1 MSPGA
6 GAGPALGPAVGR
18 PVDAGPRPVRMVVV
32 TAVWGLCFVLIWW
45 GLRDA
50 PPLWFA
56 SLRSTVAG
64 FALLVWGA
72 VRRRPNPRARG
83 DWRLVVLLAA
93 TNAGLAFGAMFAGV
107 AGLSTGVAAV
117 LANAQ
122 PLLVLLPAWWLY
134 GERVS
139 PRTVVA
145 LAAGFAG
152 LATVAGPGGGGRGA
166 LLSLLAAAGITA
178 GTLLA
183 RRTGH
188 LDVVMVSGWHFLLG
202 GAALAITAAVV
213 EGQPA
218 VSWTPRF
225 AAVLAALAV
234 VGTAWSF
241 AVWFE
246 EAQRCRLSLLT
257 AWTFLT
263 PVFGMAFGVLL
274 LGERPTGWTLAGL
287 ALVLASLWWVLR
299 PGLGRVASDEKP
311 ALTDTLRV

>member
-1 MSPGA
+1 
-6 GAGPALGPAVGR
+6 
-18 PVDAGPRPVRMVVV
+18 MVLV

-64 FALLVWGA
+64 LALLAWGA
-72 VRRRPNPRARG
+72 VQHRPNPRGHA

-107 AGLSTGVAAV
+107 AGLSAGVAAV

-139 PRTVVA
+139 ARTA
-145 LAAGFAG
+145 LFLAVGFAG
-152 LATVAGPGGGGRGA
+152 LVTVAGPGGGGRGA

-202 GAALAITAAVV
+202 GAGLALFAAVA
-213 EGQPA
+213 EGPPA

-225 AAVLAALAV
+225 VVVLAALGL
-234 VGTAWSF
+234 VGTAWTF
-241 AVWFE
+241 TVWFE

-263 PVFGMAFGVLL
+263 PVFGIAFGVVL

-287 ALVLASLWWVLR
+287 VLVVASLWSVLR
-299 PGLGRVASDEKP
+299 PARGRRASDEKAP
-311 ALTDTLRV
+311 RSDTLKV